1 MKESRSW
8 NVEDLEEKYSM
19 MRGNNI
25 SMQVLEDGDP
35 IEIEGWLLYEDM
47 DADSGE
53 CKTLL
58 AIRSQG
64 KNYTTISKTFIREF
78 LEAWDFFADAGET
91 LKRIAVVHGTSKA
104 GRVYVSCQVR

>member
-1 MKESRSW
+1 MKEIRSW
-8 NVEDLEEKYSM
+8 NVEDLAEKYSM

-25 SMQVLEDGDP
+25 SMQV
-35 IEIEGWLLYEDM
+35 YEDM

-58 AIRSQG
+58 AIRSHG